1 MNELEKKN
9 LKKQSLPIKSLNI
22 TMPYYLIKEVQYL
35 TLKKSQ
41 TLTIFLSDTC
51 KQGYKQLQ
59 VKNYPNIKP
68 FMIHSQSLKLIIL
81 KFFLMKTLNKANKP
95 ELNVHLVFYN

>member
-1 MNELEKKN
+1 MNELEKKEFEKAVFAN
-9 LKKQSLPIKSLNI
+9 QVIEHNYALLSDKGSAIFDF
-22 TMPYYLIKEVQYL
+22 E
-35 TLKKSQ
+35 